1 MRFFLLG
8 LFWGDSVPHRVLA
21 NSWVL
26 KWKRDCHIAK
36 QTLNGKKKKK
46 KENGIFNGV
55 EKTSGDFFFPW
66 LWLVKKWDMV
76 KTCLQVFLEGHPCSV
91 WSLWSTAECVE
102 GKEQAVKGR
111 AQEPPALMCSVGWAE
126 DGGQIPVLICK
137 ELCTCVVHGSV
148 YCGMGGSSFHLI
160 HLAETEHKLSCL
172 GSSCYRPDF
181 FFFPGHENV
190 LRQHRKT
197 ISHPAHPMRWKQLL
211 SGSCCLLILA
221 LSEIITIGQK
231 LTCFSDCSFS
241 SLLALWDFL
250 LIDKKPA
257 ASPVSVQRNCNCL
270 NWANLS

>member
-1 MRFFLLG
+1 MG
-8 LFWGDSVPHRVLA
+8 
-21 NSWVL
+21 
-26 KWKRDCHIAK
+26 WKRLLVI
-36 QTLNGKKKKK
+36 
-46 KENGIFNGV
+46 
-55 EKTSGDFFFPW
+55 FFFPW

-111 AQEPPALMCSVGWAE
+111 SQEPPALMCSVGWAE

-181 FFFPGHENV
+181 FFFQDMKMYFDSTGKPFP
-190 LRQHRKT
+190 T
-197 ISHPAHPMRWKQLL
+197 QLTPWD
-211 SGSCCLLILA
+211 
-221 LSEIITIGQK
+221 E
-231 LTCFSDCSFS
+231 S
-241 SLLALWDFL
+241 SYSQD
-250 LIDKKPA
+250 
-257 ASPVSVQRNCNCL
+257 PVVCWFWHSVK
-270 NWANLS
+270 